1 LSASPH
7 ALPLLEVDRLEKRYG
22 ATPAVAGI
30 DLHIAA
36 GEFFSLLGPSG
47 CGKTSMLRLIAGL
60 EKPDSGRL
68 SIAGADVTDWPA
80 HRRPVNTMFQSYAL
94 FPHLTVREN
103 VAFGLRQ
110 ERLRAPEITAR
121 VGAMLDRMRISDL
134 AKRRPHELSGGEKQ
148 RVALCRALVKRP
160 KLLLLDEPLAALDR
174 KLREHAREELVRLQ
188 REIGITFIMVTHDQE
203 EALTMSS
210 RIAVMQS
217 GRILQVGAP
226 RDIYERPNCR
236 AVAEFVG
243 LANFLRGVI
252 QADRDARP
260 VFRCADL
267 DLAIELEGGTL
278 PRPGPAE
285 IMIRPERILVAAKP
299 AAIVGNSVSGVI
311 GEIAYRGDSCLLRV
325 DVGRDNSILALRP
338 GTEREDAFA
347 VGQTIML
354 AVPPG
359 AAVLLPR

>member
-1 LSASPH
+1 LNASPH
-7 ALPLLEVDRLEKRYG
+7 ALPLLEVAGLEKRYG

-47 CGKTSMLRLIAGL
+47 CGKTSLLRLIAGL
-60 EKPDSGRL
+60 EKPDSGHL
-68 SIAGADVTDWPA
+68 SIAGVEVTDWPA

-94 FPHLTVREN
+94 FPHMTVREN

-110 ERLRAPEITAR
+110 ETLRAPEIAAR

-188 REIGITFIMVTHDQE
+188 REIGITFVMVTHDQE

-236 AVAEFVG
+236 AVADFVG
-243 LANFLRGVI
+243 LANFFRGVI

-260 VFRCADL
+260 VFHCADL
-267 DLAIELEGGTL
+267 DLAIELEGGAP

-285 IMIRPERILVAAKP
+285 IMIRPERLLIAATP
-299 AAIVGNSVSGVI
+299 AAIVGNAVSGVI

-325 DVGRDNSILALRP
+325 DVGRGDSVLALRP
-338 GTEREDAFA
+338 GMELEAAFA

-359 AAVLLPR
+359 AAVLLPQ